1 MSAQS
6 WPLNFSV
13 AHLTISAKITVS
25 RTLLFRHPLYF
36 LISSDHYLYLLFT
49 CGFLVGGWFSTPLD
63 HICMPSIYMSQYL
76 IVE

>member
-36 LISSDHYLYLLFT
+36 LISSDHYLYLSVYMRF
-49 CGFLVGGWFSTPLD
+49 FGGWLVFHPIRPYL
-63 HICMPSIYMSQYL
+63 YAQYL
-76 IVE
+76 YVTVPNG